1 MDDKKDVQES
11 LRGRTRIQYV
21 NDVESRAGSHRGQT
35 TRGAS
40 RSSSM
45 SIRTISRN
53 HTVDPGLV
61 LPTHYRTLSIRVE
74 ESKIRDAEGDKTGRK
89 GDIDF
94 ADIVWHKLSVQE
106 ILLRLS
112 SSPTQGL
119 SNEQVAKRLKQHGPN
134 RPTQP
139 SSRCFQRILGYLFG
153 GFGPILFIAAIL
165 VFVAWKPLEQPPQ
178 QSNLALAIVLICVFF
193 AQAAFSFYQ
202 GVCFFSFH
210 MRYKIDHGSGFVDFS
225 SSRVMASIKTMLP
238 DHCLV
243 FRDGARQNIPG
254 ADIVPGDLL
263 CIKMGDRLPADVR
276 FIEVSTDARFD
287 RAILTGETAPLHGC
301 VDSTDDNYLET
312 ACIGL
317 AGTHCVV
324 GSTLGLVVAT
334 GDRTVFGR
342 IAKLTAPPKQGQTS
356 LQREIFHFVKIVVG
370 MMLSMIFVVLIVWA
384 AWLRRSHPTWIS
396 VPQLIVDCVT
406 IAVAFVPEG
415 LPIAVTSSLTITAS
429 IMKRNKILCKSLQTV
444 ETLGSVSVICS
455 DKTGTLTEVSQVL
468 SLFFLNPLIGF
479 DVQRSMRGVAFL
491 GSSPAAYPTS
501 PSHDSLR
508 SEELPQSTAN
518 FHQNQMTVTEC
529 MVGRCIMTAAQAAKA
544 EGAGNDGPEELGIMG
559 GLCNASEFDATT
571 MDQPLKNRKIN
582 GDATDQAILR
592 FAESIVPV
600 SETRRQFKTIYK
612 IAFNSKNKFM
622 VQIVQSV
629 GLSRL
634 DTSSTDPNSLSPLLL
649 TIKGAPDILI
659 ARCNAVMADNGK
671 YTRPITQDDRN
682 FVEETK
688 NQWSS
693 QGRRVILLARKK
705 LPVTMRSLS
714 TASLEYEQRTLE
726 EASKELEF
734 VGLVAILDPPRD
746 EIPQVIET
754 LRGAGIRVFMVTGDF
769 KLTALAIAVQCGIIT
784 QPEAVDDAMAL
795 SSDDR
800 SSEPPVSAAEK
811 GVQVLGSRGI
821 ALSGV
826 EINQLGGQEWDSLC
840 NYQEIVFARTTPE
853 QKLRI
858 VKEFQ
863 ARGKVV
869 GMTGDGVNDAPSL
882 KAADIG
888 IAMGSGSE
896 VAMEAAD
903 MVLLDSFSAIIEAI
917 KYGRVVF
924 DNLKKTICY
933 LMRKFR
939 EAHLQPTLLTLAA
952 AGTFSEFWPIF
963 TNVLFGMPQIL
974 SSFLMIII
982 CCFTDCAAA
991 TVIAYERPERD
1002 VLARKPR
1009 NMKKDR
1015 LVNGKLFLQAY
1026 GFLGTVM
1033 ALCSFAVSYWHAERK
1048 GILLKQLVLG
1058 FGRVPNG
1065 MSQAYFTKVLD
1076 ESSSIYFI
1084 NLVIM

>member
-1 MDDKKDVQES
+1 MDDKEDVQEPS
-11 LRGRTRIQYV
+11 RGRTRV
-21 NDVESRAGSHRGQT
+21 QT
-35 TRGAS
+35 R
-40 RSSSM
+40 
-45 SIRTISRN
+45 I
-53 HTVDPGLV
+53 VDPGLV
-61 LPTHYRTLSIRVE
+61 LPTHYRTLSIKVE
-74 ESKIRDAEGDKTGRK
+74 ESKTREAEDAKKGKE

-106 ILLRLS
+106 ILSRLS
-112 SSPTQGL
+112 SSPSQGL
-119 SNEQVAKRLKQHGPN
+119 SNEQVAKRLKQHGLN

-139 SSRCFQRILGYLFG
+139 PSRWFRRMLGYLFG

-165 VFVAWKPLEQPPQ
+165 VYIAWKPLGQPPQ
-178 QSNLALAIVLICVFF
+178 QSNLALAIVLTCVFF

-202 GVCFFSFH
+202 
-210 MRYKIDHGSGFVDFS
+210 DFS

-238 DHCLV
+238 EHCLV
-243 FRDGARQNIPG
+243 LRDGTRQSVAG
-254 ADIVPGDLL
+254 AEIVPGDLL

-342 IAKLTAPPKQGQTS
+342 IAKLTATPKQSRTS

-455 DKTGTLTEVSQVL
+455 DKTGTLTK
-468 SLFFLNPLIGF
+468 
-479 DVQRSMRGVAFL
+479 
-491 GSSPAAYPTS
+491 
-501 PSHDSLR
+501 
-508 SEELPQSTAN
+508 
-518 FHQNQMTVTEC
+518 NQMTVTEC
-529 MVGRCIMTAAQAAKA
+529 MIGRRIMTAAQAAKA
-544 EGAGNDGPEELGIMG
+544 ENSSNDGPEELGIMG

-622 VQIVQSV
+622 VQIVQPI
-629 GLSRL
+629 GLSRP
-634 DTSSTDPNSLSPLLL
+634 DTNPTASDSLSPLLL

-659 ARCNAVMADNGK
+659 TRCNAVMADNGK
-671 YTRPITQDDRN
+671 YTRPITQNDRH
-682 FVEETK
+682 FVEQTK

-705 LPVTMRSLS
+705 LPVTMHSLS
-714 TASLEYEQRTLE
+714 TVSLEYEERTME
-726 EASKELEF
+726 EASVGLEL
-734 VGLVAILDPPRD
+734 VGLVAIVDPPRD
-746 EIPQVIET
+746 EIPQVIGT

-769 KLTALAIAVQCGIIT
+769 KLTALAIAAQCGIIT
-784 QPEAVDDAMAL
+784 QPETVDDGMAL
-795 SSDDR
+795 SSHDR
-800 SSEPPVSAAEK
+800 SEPPVPAAEK
-811 GVQVLGSRGI
+811 GVEVLGPHAI
-821 ALSGV
+821 ALSGA
-826 EINQLGGQEWDSLC
+826 EINQLGGQEWDKLC
-840 NYQEIVFARTTPE
+840 KYQEIVFARTTPE

-858 VKEFQ
+858 VKQFQ
-863 ARGKVV
+863 AREEVV

-882 KAADIG
+882 QASDIG

-903 MVLLDSFSAIIEAI
+903 MVLLDSFSAIIEAV

-933 LMRKFR
+933 LMRELKKL
-939 EAHLQPTLLTLAA
+939 ACGMPTLTLAA

-991 TVIAYERPERD
+991 TVIAYEKPERD

-1015 LVNGKLFLQAY
+1015 LVNGKLLLQAY

-1048 GILLKQLVLG
+1048 GISFKRLALG
-1058 FGRVPNG
+1058 FGRVPDG
-1065 MSQAYFTKVLD
+1065 MSQAYYTKVLD

>member
-1 MDDKKDVQES
+1 
-11 LRGRTRIQYV
+11 
-21 NDVESRAGSHRGQT
+21 
-35 TRGAS
+35 
-40 RSSSM
+40 M

-202 GVCFFSFH
+202 
-210 MRYKIDHGSGFVDFS
+210 DFS

-455 DKTGTLTEVSQVL
+455 DKTGTLTE
-468 SLFFLNPLIGF
+468 
-479 DVQRSMRGVAFL
+479 
-491 GSSPAAYPTS
+491 
-501 PSHDSLR
+501 
-508 SEELPQSTAN
+508 
-518 FHQNQMTVTEC
+518 NQMTVTEC

-769 KLTALAIAVQCGIIT
+769 KLTALAIAAQCGIIT

-933 LMRKFR
+933 LM
-939 EAHLQPTLLTLAA
+939 P

-1084 NLVIM
+1084 NLVIMQIFNLLAIRTRRLSLLQHPPLFRPETQNYKLFPAILFALGVAFLFLYIPKLQTVLGSSNIPVENFFLPVAFGMGLLLLDEARKAAVRKWPQEFLAKIAW